1 MPKWKKGESGN
12 YNGRPINIEDKRTS
26 LRKLLEPHAEKLI
39 EKAVE
44 LALNGDPHALR
55 LCLERLIP
63 RAKDEPV
70 DLYLPKDLTKGES
83 LITIGANILK
93 ALERHN
99 ITPEQA
105 KTLLEVMGLYRD
117 NFIVQELCQ
126 NLNTIAARFNDPQT
140 KELP

>member
-1 MPKWKKGESGN
+1 MAFKPGQSGN
-12 YNGRPINIEDKRTS
+12 PKGREKGIPDRRGK

-39 EKAVE
+39 DKAVE
-44 LALNGDPHALR
+44 MALNGDPHALR

-83 LITIGANILK
+83 LTVMGANILK
-93 ALERHN
+93 ILARKE
-99 ITPEQA
+99 ITPEEA
-105 KTLLEVMGLYRD
+105 KTLLEVVALYRD

-126 NLNTIAARFNDPQT
+126 NLNILAEHVNKPLT
-140 KELP
+140 

>member
-1 MPKWKKGESGN
+1 MSKFEKGQSGN
-12 YNGRPINIEDKRTS
+12 PAGRKPGIADKRTS

-44 LALNGDPHALR
+44 MALNGDPHALR

-70 DLYLPKDLTKGES
+70 DIYLPEDLTKGES
-83 LITIGANILK
+83 LTVMGANILK
-93 ALERHN
+93 ILARKE
-99 ITPEQA
+99 ITPEEA
-105 KTLLEVMGLYRD
+105 KTLLEVVALYRD
-117 NFIVQELCQ
+117 NFIIQELCQ
-126 NLNTIAARFNDPQT
+126 NLNALAARFNDPQT